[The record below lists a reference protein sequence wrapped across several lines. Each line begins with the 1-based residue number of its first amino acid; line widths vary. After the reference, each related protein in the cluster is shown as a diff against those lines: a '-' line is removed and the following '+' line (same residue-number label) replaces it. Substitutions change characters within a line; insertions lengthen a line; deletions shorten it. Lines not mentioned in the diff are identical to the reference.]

1 MAVAILVLCKSE
13 SFMTVR
19 DGSLTFFL
27 PVQLIL
33 LAFHYVII
41 FFGIPETRQGEQ
53 AKYSQ
58 IASRRSLPDPC
69 LAQALS

>member
-33 LAFHYVII
+33 LAVHYVII
-41 FFGIPETRQGEQ
+41 FFGIPETRQGE
-53 AKYSQ
+53 
-58 IASRRSLPDPC
+58 
-69 LAQALS
+69 